1 MWPSPDD
8 DLVVRAK
15 SGDEAAWRDL
25 YEAHAGRLLL
35 WLRSRPSGDAAV
47 AFEDV
52 AAEAWLTAA
61 QRIADFSGNSS
72 YFAGWL
78 FGIARNI
85 VLNTSRRSVRRATF
99 PAPMD
104 GIDRDDPVAHPRR
117 VHRRRRSRLDAATA
131 RSPAPAGG
139 GGRRLHRRG
148 RSRCGRDQPGAGDH
162 RGRRAGQPL
171 TRARTSSQVPR
182 CRSQGS
188 ARTGYGGVNPAP
200 PVRLHGAMR
209 VRRRD
214 GTVSPVREDA
224 PARHAALSS
233 RE

>member
-35 WLRSRPSGDAAV
+35 WLRSRPSGDCAV

-61 QRIADFSGNSS
+61 QRIADFSGDSS

-85 VLNTSRRSVRRATF
+85 ALNTHRRSVRRATF

-104 GIDRDDPVAHPRR
+104 GVDGDDPVATPDAITGVDGADWTRR
-117 VHRRRRSRLDAATA
+117 LLAHLPAREAEVVACIDVVGLDVAATSRALGISAGAVRVSHA
-131 RSPAPAGG
+131 RGLGRLRRLLEARPTAVPAP
-139 GGRRLHRRG
+139 
-148 RSRCGRDQPGAGDH
+148 D
-162 RGRRAGQPL
+162 
-171 TRARTSSQVPR
+171 
-182 CRSQGS
+182 
-188 ARTGYGGVNPAP
+188 TGV
-200 PVRLHGAMR
+200 
-209 VRRRD
+209 
-214 GTVSPVREDA
+214 
-224 PARHAALSS
+224 
-233 RE
+233 

>member
-1 MWPSPDD
+1 LWPSPDD
-8 DLVVRAK
+8 DLVERAK

-25 YEAHAGRLLL
+25 YDAHAGRLLL

-85 VLNTSRRSVRRATF
+85 ALNTSRRSVRRGTF

-104 GIDRDDPVAHPRR
+104 GLDRYDPVATPDAISGVDGADWTRKLLAHLPPREAEVVACLDVVGLDVAATSQALGITAAAVR
-117 VHRRRRSRLDAATA
+117 VSHSRGLGHLRKFLDAGPRAV
-131 RSPAPAGG
+131 PAP
-139 GGRRLHRRG
+139 
-148 RSRCGRDQPGAGDH
+148 D
-162 RGRRAGQPL
+162 
-171 TRARTSSQVPR
+171 
-182 CRSQGS
+182 
-188 ARTGYGGVNPAP
+188 TGV
-200 PVRLHGAMR
+200 
-209 VRRRD
+209 
-214 GTVSPVREDA
+214 
-224 PARHAALSS
+224 
-233 RE
+233 

>member
-8 DLVVRAK
+8 DLVERAK
-15 SGDEAAWRDL
+15 SGDEAAWHDL
-25 YEAHAGRLLL
+25 YDAHAGRLLL

-85 VLNTSRRSVRRATF
+85 ALNTNRRSVRRGTF

-104 GIDRDDPVAHPRR
+104 GLDRYDPVATPDAITGVDGADWTRRLLAHLPPREAEVVACLDVVGLDVAATSQALGITAAAVR
-117 VHRRRRSRLDAATA
+117 VSHSRGLGHLRKFLDAGPRAV
-131 RSPAPAGG
+131 PAP
-139 GGRRLHRRG
+139 
-148 RSRCGRDQPGAGDH
+148 D
-162 RGRRAGQPL
+162 
-171 TRARTSSQVPR
+171 
-182 CRSQGS
+182 
-188 ARTGYGGVNPAP
+188 TGV
-200 PVRLHGAMR
+200 
-209 VRRRD
+209 
-214 GTVSPVREDA
+214 
-224 PARHAALSS
+224 
-233 RE
+233 

>member
-8 DLVVRAK
+8 DLVERAK

-25 YEAHAGRLLL
+25 YDAHAGRLLL

-85 VLNTSRRSVRRATF
+85 ALNTNRRSVRRGTF

-104 GIDRDDPVAHPRR
+104 GLDRYDPVATPDAITGVDGADWTRRLLAHLPPREAEVVACIDVVGLDVAATSQALGITAAAVR
-117 VHRRRRSRLDAATA
+117 VSHSRGLGHLRKFLDAGPRAV
-131 RSPAPAGG
+131 PAP
-139 GGRRLHRRG
+139 
-148 RSRCGRDQPGAGDH
+148 D
-162 RGRRAGQPL
+162 
-171 TRARTSSQVPR
+171 
-182 CRSQGS
+182 
-188 ARTGYGGVNPAP
+188 TGV
-200 PVRLHGAMR
+200 
-209 VRRRD
+209 
-214 GTVSPVREDA
+214 
-224 PARHAALSS
+224 
-233 RE
+233 